1 MNNKKELQKEYAIK
15 QKEQALK
22 QKESDKLQKELV
34 MIKLCEKLQCVTD
47 AVQRSEFL
55 SGKIISMPGDELRIV
70 MNEVINS
77 PEFISLFERT
87 LESSTR
93 LAALRRNKAVKAEKR
108 KRMREQ
114 SAPSPDAESVSEII

>member
-1 MNNKKELQKEYAIK
+1 MREQKEVEKELALSDKNNNKLKKELCT
-15 QKEQALK
+15 
-22 QKESDKLQKELV
+22 
-34 MIKLCEKLQCVTD
+34 IKLSKKLPCVVD

-55 SGKIISMPGDELRIV
+55 SGKIISLTGDELRIV

-77 PEFISLFERT
+77 PEFIALFERT

-114 SAPSPDAESVSEII
+114 SAPSPDTESVSEII

>member
-1 MNNKKELQKEYAIK
+1 MREQKEVEKELALSDKNNNKLKKELC
-15 QKEQALK
+15 
-22 QKESDKLQKELV
+22 S
-34 MIKLCEKLQCVTD
+34 IKLSKKLQCVTD

-108 KRMREQ
+108 KRVSEQ
-114 SAPSPDAESVSEII
+114 PAPSPDTECVSEII